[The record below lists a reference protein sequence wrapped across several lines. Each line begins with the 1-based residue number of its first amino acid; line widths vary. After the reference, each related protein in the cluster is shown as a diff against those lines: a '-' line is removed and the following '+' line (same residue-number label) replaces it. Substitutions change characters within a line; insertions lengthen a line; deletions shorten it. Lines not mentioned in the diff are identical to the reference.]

1 MSSNGRTRG
10 SAKGS
15 TRRRAYGFV
24 TIKDGRRR
32 DAFVH
37 LSDIKSKIIGKLA
50 STKSASWYK
59 IPFDLCSLLEVPTGF
74 IAAWR
79 GELSWKR
86 VFSASSAR
94 SLARV

>member
-15 TRRRAYGFV
+15 ASRRAYGL
-24 TIKDGRRR
+24 IPIGDGRRR

-37 LSDIKSKIIGKLA
+37 LSDIKSKTIGKLA

-59 IPFDLCSLLEVPTGF
+59 IPFDLCSLLEVPTRF
-74 IAAWR
+74 ITAWR
-79 GELSWKR
+79 GEPSWKR